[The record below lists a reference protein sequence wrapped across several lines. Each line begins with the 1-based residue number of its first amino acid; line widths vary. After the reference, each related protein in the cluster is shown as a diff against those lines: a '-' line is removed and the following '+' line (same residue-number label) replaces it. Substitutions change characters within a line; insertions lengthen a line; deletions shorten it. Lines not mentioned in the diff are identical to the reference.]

1 MKSVQLNK
9 LFTTYIYEYL
19 FYQLNN
25 ERDKRKS
32 PFKSVN
38 KMAALT
44 DEGIGDN
51 SDFFVKHAQGREFQV
66 FQQNII
72 I

>member
-1 MKSVQLNK
+1 MKSVQPNK
-9 LFTTYIYEYL
+9 LYITYIYEYL
-19 FYQLNN
+19 LYQLNN
-25 ERDKRKS
+25 KRDKRKS
-32 PFKSVN
+32 TFKSIN

-51 SDFFVKHAQGREFQV
+51 RDLFVKHALGREFRV